1 MDPSTNSSL
10 NGAQH
15 AKGQSYGL
23 LDGIQ
28 AYAGSDSLH
37 NGEDLSRFFDPDL
50 FDSTTL
56 GSSYAQ
62 PSLSM
67 SQDYDTNA
75 RRQSGTPDV
84 QQYTVPQQTF
94 SHHQYSQPF
103 YDSRPMS
110 QPNYDPRFYSG
121 PSPSPVGFDGGYPY
135 QSQMGY
141 PNQQFG
147 AQQLSMQQRQTPT
160 PSQNYPPRQ
169 QHQQP
174 QQPQPQ
180 QSTFVN
186 IGPRPTQLSHVQST
200 DMRRFGAFQDP
211 THQPSNH
218 FVDPSLLNA
227 NQMMHTSKKVDCI
240 LHESFADIVL
250 PDNNHPFQTQQPFM
264 ATPYFKSASTV
275 DPRSLQGGQ
284 PLQPMPPATSQTPRP
299 GVSIQ
304 PKPEQDAKATAAKPQ
319 DAPKKKRVRPRKDA
333 SAKPDG
339 HSSESETDSD
349 DDLEIEDEEPEVTPA
364 LLSVSMPTDERGKA
378 LYNAVQAVW
387 TPRNRSASP
396 EKIRGG
402 IAGFGEVVRGL
413 RDAWKTKNESLRK
426 AELPD
431 SPSAADAPR
440 LKEEVARYRQ
450 VMETVMMRSLMY
462 GHPAIVNR
470 LGENQFTMSA
480 LYSFMLDRFN
490 AADYDSALVSSILKF
505 VVKFG
510 TLDTEM
516 LEKTKLSKILQRLTK
531 KATSEVKTLA
541 QTILDNALAATA
553 KKTSNTHDKKADKPA
568 SPRSVGSPA
577 DGTRKEGATGVKR
590 LREGDVSAQPVLK
603 KVAKLIPQS
612 SKPLALQN
620 AERRKALEAAHAAKV
635 GEKATTAPAG
645 TTANPTTKAKVAV
658 AAPPKTSIFAALA
671 SVPKKPGTSNAE
683 RAAAAAKE
691 KAASTASPSLA
702 PAQPV
707 KKPNTG
713 KESPP
718 RNGGSGPVTKAATA
732 SSFMGLL
739 ADMEKK
745 PEKEAKK
752 EDEILNETEEQK
764 TKRLRKEARRKLRV
778 TWKAD
783 AELVET
789 RLFTH
794 DPDEELDQGD
804 RLKRDA
810 RDTGREGEALK
821 HKENMDD
828 LDDEEDEDSFEELE
842 PYTPPSEVDFS
853 YLEDASLG
861 DDSPHKINSLKFGG
875 SMKPASPSNE
885 AQNKFEQDTLMAL
898 YTSKA
903 DRPPTPKEPDETN
916 EDEGDFE
923 PAEPETPFGEPE
935 EKTRRR
941 EKEYLARQVR
951 TQPAT
956 DLAAQIQAM
965 SAPQISQPQ
974 SGAIPPEL
982 QRALSMLGRPNQPN
996 QPNTAPQ
1003 AAPGANVNLQA
1014 ILQTVLGNQSQGQ
1027 SQQPQYPAVSQAA
1040 ALGPNLGALWAS
1052 MQQGAQTATSASAL
1066 PPGMGGNPNSY
1077 VADFDDTSRKHG
1089 RSDSNDNDNEYGRKG
1104 GTKKKKADSKPY
1116 LYKTQ
1121 TCSFWEQGKCLKG
1134 DACTYRH
1141 GDEDEH

>member
-28 AYAGSDSLH
+28 AYAGPDSLQ
-37 NGEDLSRFFDPDL
+37 NGEDLSRFFDPEL

-56 GSSYAQ
+56 GSSYVQ

-67 SQDYDTNA
+67 SQDYDPNA
-75 RRQSGTPDV
+75 GRQSGTPDV
-84 QQYTVPQQTF
+84 QQYNVPQRAF
-94 SHHQYSQPF
+94 SHHQFPQPF
-103 YDSRPMS
+103 YDSRQMS
-110 QPNYDPRFYSG
+110 QPNYDPRFYPR
-121 PSPSPVGFDGGYPY
+121 PSPSPVGFDSGYSY
-135 QSQMGY
+135 QSRIGY

-147 AQQLSMQQRQTPT
+147 GHQLNMQRLTPT
-160 PSQNYPPRQ
+160 PSQNYPSRQ
-169 QHQQP
+169 QQPQQ

-180 QSTFVN
+180 HSTFVN
-186 IGPRPTQLSHVQST
+186 IGPRPTQLSHGQSN
-200 DMRRFGAFQDP
+200 DMMRFGAFQDQN
-211 THQPSNH
+211 HQSSNH

-227 NQMMHTSKKVDCI
+227 TQMMHPNS
-240 LHESFADIVL
+240 
-250 PDNNHPFQTQQPFM
+250 NHAFQTQQPFI
-264 ATPYFKSASTV
+264 AASYFKTGSTV
-275 DPRSLQGGQ
+275 DPRSLQEGQ
-284 PLQPMPPATSQTPRP
+284 PMQAMPPAPSQTPRSGTEINSP
-299 GVSIQ
+299 HQRELTWAGVAIQ
-304 PKPEQDAKATAAKPQ
+304 PKPEQDARATATKAQ
-319 DAPKKKRVRPRKDA
+319 DAPKSKKGRPKKDA
-333 SAKPDG
+333 SVKPDG
-339 HSSESETDSD
+339 HPSGSETDSD
-349 DDLEIEDEEPEVTPA
+349 DDLEIEDEEPPEMTPA

-387 TPRNRSASP
+387 SPRNKSASP

-402 IAGFGEVVRGL
+402 IADFGDVVRGL

-431 SPSAADAPR
+431 SPTAADAPR

-450 VMETVMMRSLMY
+450 VMENVMMRSLLY

-516 LEKTKLSKILQRLTK
+516 LEMTKLSKILQRLTK

-541 QTILDNALAATA
+541 QTVLDNAVAATA
-553 KKTSNTHDKKADKPA
+553 KKTSTTHDKKADKPT
-568 SPRSVGSPA
+568 SPKSVGSPA
-577 DGTRKEGATGVKR
+577 DGTRKDAATGVKR
-590 LREGDVSAQPVLK
+590 LREGDASAQPAVK
-603 KVAKLIPQS
+603 KHPRLIPQS

-620 AERRKALEAAHAAKV
+620 AERRKALEAAHAAKA
-635 GEKATTAPAG
+635 GEKATSAPAG
-645 TTANPTTKAKVAV
+645 ATANPAAKAKVAV
-658 AAPPKTSIFAALA
+658 AAPPKSSIFAALA
-671 SVPKKPGTSNAE
+671 SAPKKPGTSNAE

-691 KAASTASPSLA
+691 KAASTASPSPALA
-702 PAQPV
+702 QTT
-707 KKPNTG
+707 KKLNTG
-713 KESPP
+713 KDSPP
-718 RNGGSGPVTKAATA
+718 RNGGSAPVTKAATS
-732 SSFMGLL
+732 SSFLGLL

-752 EDEILNETEEQK
+752 EDEIPNETEEQK
-764 TKRLRKEARRKLRV
+764 AKRLRKETRRKLRV

-794 DPDEELDQGD
+794 DPDEELDHGD

-810 RDTGREGEALK
+810 GDTGREGEALK
-821 HKENMDD
+821 LHKNLDD
-828 LDDEEDEDSFEELE
+828 DDDEEDEDSFEEFE
-842 PYTPPSEVDFS
+842 PFVPPSEVDFS

-861 DDSPHKINSLKFGG
+861 GDSPHKINSPKFGG
-875 SMKPASPSNE
+875 TMKPSSPSSE
-885 AQNKFEQDTLMAL
+885 AQNKYEQDTLMAL

-903 DRPPTPKEPDETN
+903 ERPPTPKEPDETK

-923 PAEPETPFGEPE
+923 PAEPDTPFGEPG
-935 EKTRRR
+935 EKTRQR

-965 SAPQISQPQ
+965 SAPQMSQQQP
-974 SGAIPPEL
+974 GAIPLEL
-982 QRALSMLGRPNQPN
+982 QRALSMLGRSSQPT
-996 QPNTAPQ
+996 TAPQ
-1003 AAPGANVNLQA
+1003 AAPGANVDLQA

-1027 SQQPQYPAVSQAA
+1027 NQHPQYPAASQAA
-1040 ALGPNLGALWAS
+1040 TLGPNLGALWAS
-1052 MQQGAQTATSASAL
+1052 MQQGAQAGTSTNAL
-1066 PPGMGGNPNSY
+1066 PLGLAGNPNPY
-1077 VADFDDTSRKHG
+1077 VANLDDASRKHG
-1089 RSDSNDNDNEYGRKG
+1089 RSDSNDNDNDYGRKG
-1104 GTKKKKADSKPY
+1104 GIKKKKGEPKPY

-1121 TCSFWEQGKCLKG
+1121 SCSFWEQGKCLKG

-1141 GDEDEH
+1141 GDEDDR